1 VHSHSALLVPDTC
14 TDRAYAYYGTACAC
28 NCARARA
35 GRRDP
40 DQPESGP
47 GMVGA
52 QQGCRLRWVLVLG
65 TLWQSFFSTGIV
77 YGWAGLLL
85 LLKDGGVYV
94 L

>member
-1 VHSHSALLVPDTC
+1 VFLRGC
-14 TDRAYAYYGTACAC
+14 TWVRIQHTAYPGRPPRGPEPGPRARSSGTL
-28 NCARARA
+28 ARARA
-35 GRRDP
+35 GI
-40 DQPESGP
+40 SLS
-47 GMVGA
+47 MVGA